1 MTRRDRQTGDP
12 ADGQVSLVI
21 HHAGKC
27 GFDSLRSCA
36 GRHWGERFRIGS
48 NQVVALGSCDGTA
61 RWGAVWGWLPANLL
75 NPEPTTST
83 ARPAPRNRTLVELA
97 WELPASGVPVG

>member
-48 NQVVALGSCDGTA
+48 NQVPGAVALGCA
-61 RWGAVWGWLPANLL
+61 M
-75 NPEPTTST
+75 
-83 ARPAPRNRTLVELA
+83 
-97 WELPASGVPVG
+97 VPCGREVHRAGCRQT